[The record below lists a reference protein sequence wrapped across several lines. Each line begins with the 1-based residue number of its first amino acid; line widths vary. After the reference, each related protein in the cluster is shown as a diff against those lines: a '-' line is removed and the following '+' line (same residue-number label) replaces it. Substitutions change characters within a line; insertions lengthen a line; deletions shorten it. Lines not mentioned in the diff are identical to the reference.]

1 VDLVCDLLARLMA
14 HMRDMGAT
22 VVTPAL
28 REEDEDM
35 PLLPFADAENFNAG
49 YVMRS
54 QHLLFRRGNREPWIH
69 LLELEQEQ
77 EILPKADL
85 NDGTLA
91 YR

>member
-1 VDLVCDLLARLMA
+1 MV
-14 HMRDMGAT
+14 
-22 VVTPAL
+22 
-28 REEDEDM
+28 
-35 PLLPFADAENFNAG
+35 LPFADAENFNSG

-54 QHLLFRRGNREPWIH
+54 QHLLFRRGDREPWIH

-85 NDGTLA
+85 DDGTLA